1 MLATQLILQ
10 IWCAGVKYGDD
21 PTIFAWNLMNEPRC
35 NCFPSA
41 LPYPAIF
48 AVLPPGCNPS
58 CADTI
63 TVGLFP
69 DFQFP

>member
-1 MLATQLILQ
+1 MPEFES
-10 IWCAGVKYGDD
+10 AGVKYRDD
-21 PTIFAWNLMNEPRC
+21 PTIFAWDLMNEPRC

-48 AVLPPGCNPS
+48 ATLPPGCDPS

-63 TVGLFP
+63 TVPSSLLTTSFR
-69 DFQFP
+69 